1 MDLSSN
7 RVPENGSQ
15 PIESVS
21 VVTPAAASQTQ
32 KRGLNAFDLVK
43 VGLSSTFA
51 IAIFFVVGYVVKHVA
66 GPSTILSILLAAF
79 IAYLVGKID
88 LFSPIFFAV
97 FLKHKIVILCKIVQ
111 LFFYRFNQF
120 FSFET
125 GAFYTELNTAI
136 VLSAIKST
144 ESLSRVTVTPSIQTI
159 NDRPN
164 AKSKP
169 SISTEFLLPS
179 YTLAYVV
186 GNGEFAAFII
196 AWNLIMEY
204 IVIVALISKVLII
217 FIDALC
223 FGSVG
228 HLTQIIPMAWQF
240 SQYFDVMALLVP
252 IVIGGKLCYNRIYN
266 QMAFVFTF
274 SIFEKI

>member
-88 LFSPIFFAV
+88 LFSPIFFCCI
-97 FLKHKIVILCKIVQ
+97 LK
-111 LFFYRFNQF
+111 
-120 FSFET
+120 T
-125 GAFYTELNTAI
+125 
-136 VLSAIKST
+136 
-144 ESLSRVTVTPSIQTI
+144 
-159 NDRPN
+159 
-164 AKSKP
+164 
-169 SISTEFLLPS
+169 
-179 YTLAYVV
+179 
-186 GNGEFAAFII
+186 
-196 AWNLIMEY
+196 
-204 IVIVALISKVLII
+204 
-217 FIDALC
+217 
-223 FGSVG
+223 
-228 HLTQIIPMAWQF
+228 
-240 SQYFDVMALLVP
+240 
-252 IVIGGKLCYNRIYN
+252 
-266 QMAFVFTF
+266 
-274 SIFEKI
+274 